1 MPWFQSIQNKSTT
14 MKKTKIYRI
23 EVWGSDDSCT
33 EYWGS
38 YPISDFYIDKEK
50 AERKLKRLKKLT
62 KKQLKDLAD
71 VVSVGTE
78 KPYIEEY
85 DLID

>member
-1 MPWFQSIQNKSTT
+1 

-23 EVWGSDDSCT
+23 EVWASDDSCT
-33 EYWGS
+33 EYWGN
-38 YPISDFYIDKEK
+38 YPVSDFYLNKEK

-62 KKQLKDLAD
+62 KKQLEDLAN
-71 VVSVGTE
+71 VVCIGTE
-78 KPYIEEY
+78 KPYIQDY